1 MTIISC
7 ILTVLQYMAATLHG
21 ECSLCTYDE
30 KYKVASVIVNRTNDK
45 HFPST
50 IKGVI
55 DQQYQFQGVKTKYTK
70 DDMDICMKA
79 MKNPI
84 KRILYFHHKN
94 VTPSWSKIKT
104 LIYTEQYHLFY
115 GH

>member
-1 MTIISC
+1 
-7 ILTVLQYMAATLHG
+7 MAATLHG
-21 ECSLCTYDE
+21 ECSSCTYAE

-55 DQQYQFQGVKTKYTK
+55 DQKRQFQGGKTKYTK
-70 DDMDICMKA
+70 DDIDICMKA

-104 LIYTEQYHLFY
+104 LMYTEQYHLFY